1 MKTLELVKKICTY
14 SEKELLNNV
23 SFVLSKYYKEKR
35 IIKTDDYFIAK
46 GNIPVAIMAHADTVF
61 SVPPSEFFYDQEQKV
76 LWSPDGLGAD
86 DRAGIAAILSI
97 VSEGL
102 RPHIIITTKE
112 EKGGIGAQTLIHDH
126 YTSPFRDLKY
136 IIELDRRG
144 KKDCVFYNCDNP
156 KFTEYVEGFGF
167 TKNYGTFTDI
177 SVICPVWGVAGVNLS
192 VGYDDEHSKAEH
204 LYIEALERTILK
216 VIKMLKSANRAPH
229 FKYIK
234 GYSNAL
240 GGYDFSYYT
249 SLSNGVEKYYE
260 NEFMMPCESCGI
272 DVDYTDLV
280 TVKDGLYEY
289 DLCYKCFSELKDV
302 VLCPQCNEWYLER
315 EGKNMCEECEEK
327 IKNGNNNGRK
337 SFAC

>member
-1 MKTLELVKKICTY
+1 MKTLELVKKVCTY
-14 SEKELLNNV
+14 TESELLNNV

-46 GNIPVAIMAHADTVF
+46 GNIPVAIVAHADTVF
-61 SVPPSEFFYDQEQKV
+61 TLPPSEFFYDQEQKV
-76 LWSPDGLGAD
+76 LWSPDGLGSD

-126 YTSPFRDLKY
+126 YNSPFRNLKY

-144 KKDCVFYNCDNP
+144 KRDCVFYNCDNP
-156 KFTEYVEGFGF
+156 EFTSYVESFGF

-177 SVICPVWGVAGVNLS
+177 SVICPIWGVAGVNLS
-192 VGYDDEHSKAEH
+192 VGYEDEHSKAEH
-204 LYIEALERTILK
+204 LYIDHLERTILK
-216 VIKMLKSANRAPH
+216 VIKMLKAANKAPN

-234 GYSNAL
+234 GNFNTYSYEYFGTYADYM
-240 GGYDFSYYT
+240 GGYTEDDF
-249 SLSNGVEKYYE
+249 K
-260 NEFMMPCESCGI
+260 MPCESCGSN
-272 DVDYTDLV
+272 VDYTDLV

-289 DLCYKCFSELKDV
+289 DLCYKCFSELPDV
-302 VLCPQCNEWYLER
+302 KLCPQCNEWYLDR
-315 EGKNMCEECEEK
+315 PGKTMCEECE
-327 IKNGNNNGRK
+327 IKVKSGVKNNGK
-337 SFAC
+337 SFNN